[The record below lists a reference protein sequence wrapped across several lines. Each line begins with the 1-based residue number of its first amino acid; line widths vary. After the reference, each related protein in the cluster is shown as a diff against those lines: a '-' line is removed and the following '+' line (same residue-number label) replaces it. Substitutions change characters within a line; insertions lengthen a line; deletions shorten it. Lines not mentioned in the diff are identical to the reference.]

1 MGDRPLAHDIR
12 FGIWTSQSKPWR
24 ETLGEWQEIER
35 LGFDC
40 AGIVDHFMPT
50 AGDEDGWFHEGWTM
64 LAALAALI
72 PRVRLSILVTGN
84 TYRNPVLLA
93 KEAVTVD
100 HISGGRLDLGIGAG
114 WFVREHEAYGWE
126 LGSAG
131 SRVDRLDEALDII
144 HSLLTN
150 RRTTYE
156 GRYYTVEDAPF
167 QPKPIQERM
176 PIMIGAQRP
185 RMLGLVAKHADI
197 WNVNDGPS
205 KMATYGKTLIEACNR
220 IGRDPGEIR
229 WSAFAFR
236 RVLDREPFDSL
247 DDFRKVTEDYLAAGA
262 TEIYY
267 RMPETPLGRET
278 LSAAAEVLGEYR

>member
-1 MGDRPLAHDIR
+1 MHEPR
-12 FGIWTSQSKPWR
+12 FGIWTSQSKPWS
-24 ETLGEWQEIER
+24 ETLAEWRQIER

-50 AGDEDGWFHEGWTM
+50 SGEDDGWFHEGWTL

-100 HISGGRLDLGIGAG
+100 HISGGRLDFGIGAG
-114 WFVREHEAYGWE
+114 WFEREHAAFGWE
-126 LGSAG
+126 LGSPG
-131 SRVDRLDEALDII
+131 KRVERLDEALEVIA
-144 HSLLTN
+144 SLLTN
-150 RRTTYE
+150 RRTDYA
-156 GRYYTVEDAPF
+156 RQHYTVTDAPF
-167 QPKPIQERM
+167 QPKPVQDKL
-176 PIMIGAQRP
+176 PIMIGAQKP

-197 WNVNDGPS
+197 WNVNHGPEA
-205 KMATYGKTLIEACNR
+205 MARFGVTLNEACAR
-220 IGRDPGEIR
+220 IGRDPAAIR

-236 RVLDREPFDSL
+236 AVLDREPFVSL
-247 DDFRKVTEDYLAAGA
+247 DDFRRVTEDYLAAGA

-267 RMPETPLGRET
+267 RMPETPHGRET
-278 LSAAAEVLGEYR
+278 LEVAAEILADYRLR